1 MELIGLTSL
10 RIKKIKMSSKY
21 QFKLFAHKSF
31 LYSAILHFIILNL
44 FVLNVPLIKA
54 PHKPFIVFLG
64 ALFQD
69 TEVSGISS
77 SQNFHSAVMRS
88 AEIPY
93 VSRAPYDDRSASKP
107 METGIIQKQPKIT
120 PKIFKTSEE
129 GKKTLNPSELEE
141 LNLPVTPAYKP
152 LRFQME

>member
-1 MELIGLTSL
+1 
-10 RIKKIKMSSKY
+10 MSSKY
-21 QFKLFAHKSF
+21 HLNPFVYRSF
-31 LYSAILHFIILNL
+31 LYSAILHIIFLSL
-44 FVLNVPLIKA
+44 FVFRVPLKKE

-64 ALFQD
+64 ALFPD
-69 TEVSGISS
+69 SEVSGISS
-77 SQNFHSAVMRS
+77 SQNSHSAAMRS

-93 VSRAPYDDRSASKP
+93 VSQAPYADRSVPKP
-107 METGIIQKQPKIT
+107 IDTGIIQKQPKIT